1 LDWRFLQSW
10 CIGLINI
17 YTQLC
22 ENICKESGQRG
33 IFLYN
38 YTNIDDTEERMLQVG
53 VIGATGYAGSQ
64 LVALLVN
71 HPSVEIAFL
80 ASHSYSGKR
89 FSEIYPSLQ
98 GGCDLLLEEEDIEE
112 ASKRC
117 SVLFLALPHG
127 MASHKVT
134 KEILERCIIIDLGAD
149 YRLSNSSVYESW
161 YKSDHGSKDLL
172 GEAVYGLCELHR
184 DRIGTANL
192 IANPGCYTTCSIL
205 TLAPLVAEKLVD
217 PTSLIIDSASGVSG
231 AGRSEKLGS
240 LFCEV
245 NESYK
250 AYSVATHRHTPE
262 IEQELSALNGADLV
276 VQFTPHLVPMHRG
289 ILSTCYAN
297 LKEGVSEAEITSAY
311 RKWYAGESFIRLMGS
326 SLPET
331 RYVKNTNMCAIGWK
345 VDGRTNRVV
354 AIGAIDNLV
363 KGAAGQAVQNMNIRC
378 NLGEESGLASTVAS
392 PL

>member
-1 LDWRFLQSW
+1 
-10 CIGLINI
+10 
-17 YTQLC
+17 
-22 ENICKESGQRG
+22 
-33 IFLYN
+33 
-38 YTNIDDTEERMLQVG
+38 MLQVG

-71 HPSVEIAFL
+71 HPSVEITYL
-80 ASHSYSGKR
+80 ASHSYSGKQ
-89 FSEIYPSLQ
+89 FSDIYPSLK
-98 GGCDLLLEEEDIEE
+98 GGCDLLLEDEDLEK
-112 ASKRC
+112 ASKLC

-127 MASHKVT
+127 LASHKVT

-149 YRLSNSSVYESW
+149 YRLHDRGVYESW
-161 YKSDHGSKDLL
+161 YQCKHGSESLL
-172 GEAVYGLCELHR
+172 PEAVYGLCELHR
-184 DRIGTANL
+184 QQIEKANL

-217 PTSLIIDSASGVSG
+217 PDSLIIDSASGVSG
-231 AGRSEKLGS
+231 AGRAEKIAS

-250 AYSVATHRHTPE
+250 AYGVATHRHTPE
-262 IEQELSALNGADLV
+262 IEQELGLLADSEIV

-297 LKEGVSEAEITSAY
+297 LKEGVGEAEIAEAY
-311 RKWYAGESFIRLMGS
+311 RTWYADEQFIRLMGS

-331 RYVKNTNMCAIGWK
+331 RFVKNTNTCAIGWK
-345 VDGRTNRVV
+345 VDGRTNRVI

-378 NLGEESGLASTVAS
+378 NLGEGSGLASTVAS

>member
-1 LDWRFLQSW
+1 
-10 CIGLINI
+10 
-17 YTQLC
+17 
-22 ENICKESGQRG
+22 
-33 IFLYN
+33 
-38 YTNIDDTEERMLQVG
+38 MLQVG

-71 HPSVEIAFL
+71 HPSVEITYL

-89 FSEIYPSLQ
+89 FSEIYPSLE
-98 GGCDLLLEEEDIEE
+98 GGCDLVLEEEDIEM

-117 SVLFLALPHG
+117 SVLFLALPPHG

-134 KEILERCIIIDLGAD
+134 QEILERCIIIDLGAD
-149 YRLSNSSVYESW
+149 YRLSDSSVYESW
-161 YKSDHGSKDLL
+161 YKTDHGSKDLL
-172 GEAVYGLCELHR
+172 SEAVYGLCELHR
-184 DRIGTANL
+184 ERIETANL
-192 IANPGCYTTCSIL
+192 IANPPGCYTTCSIL

-250 AYSVATHRHTPE
+250 AYGGVATHRHTPPE
-262 IEQELSALNGADLV
+262 IEQELSELSGCELI
-276 VQFTPHLVPMHRG
+276 VQFTPPHLVPPMHRG

-297 LKEGVSEAEITSAY
+297 LKEGGVTEAEVTSAY
-311 RKWYAGESFIRLMGS
+311 QKWYADERFVRLMGS

-331 RYVKNTNMCAIGWK
+331 RFVKNTNMCAIGWK
-345 VDGRTNRVV
+345 VDGRTNRVI
-354 AIGAIDNLV
+354 AIG
-363 KGAAGQAVQNMNIRC
+363 
-378 NLGEESGLASTVAS
+378 GLSITWSKELPAK
-392 PL
+392 PCRI